1 MIHNYSKLYLKI
13 FYHYNLIMIKNNLL
27 QIYKINTI
35 DTNLITNIILKLFKK
50 YNIKSQIEKNLYL
63 NLSKFNIISS
73 NNKIR
78 ILIKEIIIRD
88 FDSSIFLYINT
99 ILDENTGEK
108 YEEKNKY
115 YINISNINAILD
127 FNTVYSKINIFEE
140 KIIDTHNGLWLDM
153 TICK

>member
-1 MIHNYSKLYLKI
+1 
-13 FYHYNLIMIKNNLL
+13 MIKNNLL

-35 DTNLITNIILKLFKK
+35 DTNLIINIILKLFKK

-63 NLSKFNIISS
+63 NLSKFNIILS

-127 FNTVYSKINIFEE
+127 FNTVYSKINLFEE